1 MSPNIADVWRRSLAA
16 RLFFTTGALV
26 LGTVLVALGLTAL
39 RANGVASQS
48 VGDALTAARE
58 AQVRAE
64 RDRVGQLRLMSRLV
78 AGDPTFVAYVA
89 DGDPASVHDL
99 LLERQRD
106 LHVDFAAVLDRRGHT
121 IARTDRP
128 PASADSL
135 DRAPLV
141 VDALARGESDGVL
154 RDGDRYW
161 TAAAV
166 PLVSGGVSTEGLLV
180 TGFAIDDALAL
191 EVRRQSGSE
200 VAYVALAPEPRV
212 VASTVAADQELL
224 HAIAERMRA
233 APRANLSAPQRL
245 ALGGRQWAMQLTE
258 LGSARAGATPRA
270 PDDRVVSVTLASI
283 DEALAPFRRI
293 EGALVMVGVLSLIA
307 AFAASYAL
315 SRRITEPIARL
326 ASAVESAR
334 EGRFTEAVA
343 TQGSDEVARLGQAFQ
358 GLLGELS
365 DQREMADYLQAI
377 SRSIPDAAVTPPADD
392 EALVPNGEMFANR
405 FEILGWIGA
414 GGMGVVYR
422 ARDRELNDVVAL
434 KTLRRV
440 TPEHLNNLKSELLI
454 ARRIT
459 HRHVLRTHDFGEAQG
474 VPFISMEYVRGVTL
488 RGLIDHADRLPTS
501 VVLRI
506 ARQLLAGLGA
516 AHALGVTHRDIKP
529 ENLLLEP
536 TGQLRIMDFG
546 IASIG
551 RAAVPDGGH
560 RMLQGTPVYVAP
572 ELLRGEPGDVRTD
585 LYAVGVVL
593 YELLTGRRPAIGG
606 SISELFYRIANEDPP
621 PLRNFA
627 PEVPESIERVV
638 MRCLARDPNQRY
650 TSTAELAKALE
661 EARA

>member
-1 MSPNIADVWRRSLAA
+1 MSPNIADLWRRSLAA
-16 RLFFTTGALV
+16 RLFVTTGALV

-48 VGDALTAARE
+48 VSDALTAARE

-64 RDRVGQLRLMSRLV
+64 RERVGQLRLMSRLV
-78 AGDPTFVAYVA
+78 AGDPSFVAYVA

-128 PASADSL
+128 AAGADSL
-135 DRAPLV
+135 ERAPLV
-141 VDALARGESDGVL
+141 VEALARGESDGVL

-200 VAYVALAPEPRV
+200 VAYVTLAPEPRV
-212 VASTVAADQELL
+212 VASTVAEDQELM

-245 ALGGRQWAMQLTE
+245 ELGGRRWAMQLTE
-258 LGSARAGATPRA
+258 LGPAGADAAPRA

-293 EGALVMVGVLSLIA
+293 EQALILVGLLSLIA

-315 SRRITEPIARL
+315 SRRITEPIERL
-326 ASAVESAR
+326 ARAVESAR
-334 EGRFTEAVA
+334 EGRFPEAVA
-343 TQGSDEVARLGQAFQ
+343 TRGSDEVARLGQAFQ
-358 GLLGELS
+358 GLLGELR

-377 SRSIPDAAVTPPADD
+377 SRSIPDAATTPPTG
-392 EALVPNGEMFANR
+392 ESLVPNGEVFANR

-440 TPEHLNNLKSELLI
+440 TPEHLSNLKSELLI

-488 RGLIDHADRLPTS
+488 RGLLDQAERLPTS

-551 RAAVPDGGH
+551 RAAAPDGGN
-560 RMLQGTPVYVAP
+560 RMLQGTPGYVAP

-593 YELLTGRRPAIGG
+593 YELLTGRRPAIGA
-606 SISELFYRIANEDPP
+606 SISELFFRIANEDPP

-638 MRCLARDPNQRY
+638 MCCLSRDPSQRY
-650 TSTAELAKALE
+650 ASAAELAKALE